1 MRELTGMA
9 GHRVLLDTVMVIA
22 YLKSEQT
29 VLNRLQGL
37 SVYVASITIGEM
49 FFGAYKSSRVN
60 DNLREL
66 RGFIASSN
74 ITIIDCDTITGD
86 YYGQIKQS
94 LKRKGRPI
102 PENDIWIAATAL
114 QHGLTL
120 ISRDAHFNEVDGLD
134 LTTW

>member
-1 MRELTGMA
+1 MA

-74 ITIIDCDTITGD
+74 ITIIDCDAITGD
-86 YYGQIKQS
+86 Y
-94 LKRKGRPI
+94 
-102 PENDIWIAATAL
+102 
-114 QHGLTL
+114 
-120 ISRDAHFNEVDGLD
+120 
-134 LTTW
+134 

>member
-1 MRELTGMA
+1 MA
-9 GHRVLLDTVMVIA
+9 GNNVLLDTVIVAA
-22 YLKSEQT
+22 YLNREQSIRDKIDT
-29 VLNRLQGL
+29 VNIHL
-37 SVYVASITIGEM
+37 SSITIGEL
-49 FFGAYKSSRVN
+49 FYGAYKSN
-60 DNLREL
+60 K
-66 RGFIASSN
+66 IASN
-74 ITIIDCDTITGD
+74 IQRIRDIESISTIIDCDAITGD

-134 LTTW
+134 LATW